1 MAADKLVADFHT
13 FVSVAHTGFKY
24 NLQVLPDTLTAG
36 TLLFSLLFQSA
47 SLGALGGSMVLLN
60 FLHPRIAGFLG
71 SALQGIVKPEG
82 SSSSCTGH
90 YPGVSLTRVAEMATG
105 RTFGA
110 VDYAGWP
117 SFYATFLGFLGAY
130 VGTIPSLY
138 SKEIAASP
146 RRRAA
151 STTGLLMLI
160 IILVTCSVYRVM
172 SGCDSLP
179 SLLVGLLVGGIVGFF
194 FVMFLAWISDRRIT
208 NIVALPLMRGKA
220 IDGKPIYVCEG
231 KSA

>member
-1 MAADKLVADFHT
+1 MASEKLLAEFHS
-13 FVSVAHTGFKY
+13 FVSFAHSGFKY
-24 NLQVLPDTLTAG
+24 NLQVLPDTLTAA
-36 TLLFSLLFQSA
+36 TILFSLLFQSP

-71 SALQGIVKPEG
+71 SIFQGIARSEG
-82 SSSSCTGH
+82 SGSSCSGH
-90 YPGVSLTRVAEMATG
+90 YPGVSLTRMADMASG
-105 RTFGA
+105 RSFGA

-130 VGTIPSLY
+130 IGILPSLY

-151 STTGLLMLI
+151 SITGLVILI
-160 IILVTCSVYRVM
+160 VLLVTCAVYRVM
-172 SGCDSLP
+172 SGCDSPP
-179 SLLVGLLVGGIVGFF
+179 SLLVGLLVGGIVGALM
-194 FVMFLAWISDRRIT
+194 VIFLAWISDRRIT
-208 NIVALPLMRGKA
+208 NVVALPLLRGRA
-220 IDGKPIYVCEG
+220 PDGKPIYVCEG